1 MQGSISKATVFAEA
15 NKGRGVCHVP
25 PLLKVKDD
33 YSRINSIIIGGK
45 KKVLIYLITQFLS
58 LDYQSREGQLRESVR
73 NPERY

>member
-45 KKVLIYLITQFLS
+45 KKS
-58 LDYQSREGQLRESVR
+58 LDLLDHPIFICGLSV
-73 NPERY
+73 

>member
-45 KKVLIYLITQFLS
+45 KNLDLLDHPIFISGLS
-58 LDYQSREGQLRESVR
+58 V
-73 NPERY
+73 

>member
-45 KKVLIYLITQFLS
+45 KKS
-58 LDYQSREGQLRESVR
+58 
-73 NPERY
+73 